1 MKKVMA
7 LIITV
12 LLIMSSVFVSNAAAI
27 EQPYSTAVSETQ
39 EISIPK
45 IEITTENGN
54 GAQLQKA
61 DGYVNAEIK
70 ITDADGSA
78 LDETV
83 LFKVRG
89 NSTALSGIQKKS
101 FTFKFDKKK
110 EVLGMGKGKKWALL
124 ANCFDPTLLRN
135 YLVFDFAQEMELP
148 YTSNQRFAE
157 LWLDGAYRGC
167 YTVYEPVQ
175 EGKDRVDI
183 DIESNEGKKDFLLE
197 YEATRVEDGVTYIT
211 AGGLRFALQEPE
223 EPGEEQTAYVNEVM
237 TDIVN
242 TLKYGSEE
250 DVRQK
255 IDVDSF
261 AKFYLLNEY
270 AKTNDFGLS
279 SVFFFYKDGI
289 LYAGPPWD
297 YDLSLGNVNGELN
310 SASAKAASKSDGIL
324 QDSRNF
330 YRWLCD
336 KEWFT
341 SEVKRFY
348 YKYYPYIENISA
360 DGGKLDSLREQ
371 YADLFARNFKV
382 WDVKRWWL
390 NYQKVPYSTYDENYD
405 FLKNWCA
412 ERNAW
417 LTDYYGIIPGAVL
430 IGDADDNGK
439 VNIDDAAAVQKV
451 LAKFSVSPFNE
462 TAADIDGDGLSITD
476 VTLIQRYLAGYENPY
491 QIGEYVKRK

>member
-1 MKKVMA
+1 MA

>member
-1 MKKVMA
+1 
-7 LIITV
+7 
-12 LLIMSSVFVSNAAAI
+12 MSSVFVSNAAAI